1 MVDDVSF
8 DVAGGEIVGLFGLVG
23 SGAGVVGKAIFGGWR
38 GAVVGDVEID
48 GVSITASHAERRHRP
63 RHRLRDPGSTRRP
76 RRDPL
81 DRRQHR
87 AGQPRRVPPRRRSS
101 TRSTSAPSR
110 AAGSASSP
118 SALPARHAAVATLS
132 GGNQQ
137 KVQVARWLV
146 ADTPI
151 LILDDP
157 TRGVD
162 VGARA
167 EIHEILLELAASGRA
182 LLLVSSDAGELVTL
196 CSRILVMRDGRLVR
210 QLAADEATEGTL
222 IEIAAG
228 GTSESDQE
236 ATR

>member
-1 MVDDVSF
+1 MLASLAEF
-8 DVAGGEIVGLFGLVG
+8 R
-23 SGAGVVGKAIFGGWR
+23 R
-38 GAVVGDVEID
+38 GAF
-48 GVSITASHAERRHRP
+48 
-63 RHRLRDPGSTRRP
+63 
-76 RRDPL
+76 L
-81 DRRQHR
+81 DAVNVRTES
-87 AGQPRRVPPRRRSS
+87 RRRI
-101 TRSTSAPSR
+101 RQLAIRAPNETS
-110 AAGSASSP
+110 
-118 SALPARHAAVATLS
+118 AVATLS